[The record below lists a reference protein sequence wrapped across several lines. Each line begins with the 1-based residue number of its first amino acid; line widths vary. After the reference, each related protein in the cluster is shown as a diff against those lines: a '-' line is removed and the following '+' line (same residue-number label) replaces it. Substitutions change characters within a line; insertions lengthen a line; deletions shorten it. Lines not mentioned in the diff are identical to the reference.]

1 MITFKRIFKFLPWFL
16 LLVVLTTLYLSNY
29 SLFPKEGKIEVID
42 SSVILQEIEKLG
54 KLELVKYNFKEIYDY
69 KQLSEGKI
77 VGNSILN
84 IHDYTPDLNVV
95 LVASGEAVGCIDLT
109 KMDIE
114 DVSQKNDTLIILLPP
129 PELCYYKL
137 DLENTRIYSFKSASW
152 WSKLFSDDTEDEL
165 VLQNAY
171 RQTERRIEMAA
182 YESGILPSTNEQA
195 RNMLKPMLETI
206 TGKKVEIAT
215 AIPSRPIRS
224 SD

>member
-1 MITFKRIFKFLPWFL
+1 MITIKSIFRILPWFL
-16 LLVVLTTLYLSNY
+16 LMVVLITLYLSNY
-29 SLFPKEGKIEVID
+29 ALFPKRTKTEVID
-42 SSVILQEIEKLG
+42 SMVILQEMEKLG
-54 KLELVKYNFKEIYDY
+54 KLELVKYNFREIYDY

-77 VGNSILN
+77 IGNSILN

-109 KMDIE
+109 KLGMD
-114 DVSQKNDTLIILLPP
+114 DVRQKGDTLTIFLPV

-137 DLENTRIYSFKSASW
+137 DMENTRIYSFKTKSW
-152 WSKLFSDDTEDEL
+152 WSKLFSDDTRQEQ

-171 RQTERRIEMAA
+171 RQTEKRIELAA

-195 RNMLKPMLETI
+195 RNMLKPILETL
-206 TGKKVEIAT
+206 TGKKVEIVA
-215 AIPSRPIRS
+215 AIPARPMRS

>member
-1 MITFKRIFKFLPWFL
+1 MITFKRIIKFLPWFL
-16 LLVVLTTLYLSNY
+16 LMVVLITLYLSNY

-42 SSVILQEIEKLG
+42 STVILKEIEKLG

-77 VGNSILN
+77 VGNSILK

-114 DVSQKNDTLIILLPP
+114 DVSQKNDTLIIFLPP

-152 WSKLFSDDTEDEL
+152 WSKLFSDDTEDEQ

-171 RQTERRIEMAA
+171 RQTESRIEMAA

-195 RNMLKPMLETI
+195 RNMLKPMLETLS
-206 TGKKVEIAT
+206 GKKVEIVT
-215 AIPSRPIRS
+215 AIPSRPMRRS
-224 SD
+224 D

>member
-1 MITFKRIFKFLPWFL
+1 MITFKRIIKFLPWFL
-16 LLVVLTTLYLSNY
+16 LMVVLITLYLSNY

-42 SSVILQEIEKLG
+42 STVILKEIEKLG

-77 VGNSILN
+77 VGNSILK

-114 DVSQKNDTLIILLPP
+114 DVSQKNDTLIIFLPP

-152 WSKLFSDDTEDEL
+152 WSKLFSDDTEDEQ

-195 RNMLKPMLETI
+195 RNMLKPMLETLS
-206 TGKKVEIAT
+206 GKKVEIVT
-215 AIPSRPIRS
+215 AIPSRPMRRS
-224 SD
+224 D